1 MGSCSFL
8 PVDCGNK
15 LVQQIR
21 VQLVLPKVN
30 NVNVDLFFV
39 EGHRL
44 VELIITALLQLLPLV
59 LHGLLIEEVL
69 RGAAPVAG
77 LPRLIASLTAEALL
91 FWGAHV
97 PPLVLMIACGVVS
110 AILGDEEDR
119 VDLGDGHGGA
129 GVDALIGFDGPR
141 TLLLLDGVVG
151 RACRREH
158 GLVMMGDADVIKPL

>member
-1 MGSCSFL
+1 MRQAAHPLHFEVDLFLLLLFVLLELLFVFELSGLPSLFSFFEL
-8 PVDCGNK
+8 FDFLLQGVLALLKGLD
-15 LVQQIR
+15 LV
-21 VQLVLPKVN
+21 K
-30 NVNVDLFFV
+30 VDLFFV

-44 VELIITALLQLLPLV
+44 VELIITALLQLLSLV

-129 GVDALIGFDGPR
+129 GVDALI
-141 TLLLLDGVVG
+141 
-151 RACRREH
+151 
-158 GLVMMGDADVIKPL
+158 